1 MPAPRSKQPTA
12 PAAASKTYRRRVQ
25 IVSAGYTVRVPGPTG
40 ALVEL
45 QQEAA
50 FGDEVVLDAQ
60 EQMRLDS
67 LGALAPVG
75 ATRESIEAESDE
87 RIEAYRSVR
96 RGVAGV
102 I

>member
-1 MPAPRSKQPTA
+1 MPPRSPKQPTA
-12 PAAASKTYRRRVQ
+12 APASKTFKRRVQ
-25 IVSAGYTVRVPGPTG
+25 IVSAGYIVKVPGPTG

-45 QQEAA
+45 QAEAA
-50 FGDEVVLDAQ
+50 FGEEVVLDAQ

-67 LGALAPVG
+67 LAALAPPG
-75 ATRESIEAESDE
+75 ATREDVQSAFDDRVES
-87 RIEAYRSVR
+87 YRAAR

>member
-1 MPAPRSKQPTA
+1 MPPRSPKQPTA
-12 PAAASKTYRRRVQ
+12 APASKTFTRRVQ
-25 IVSAGYTVRVPGPTG
+25 IVSAGYTVKVPGPTG

-45 QQEAA
+45 QAEAA
-50 FGDEVVLDAQ
+50 FGEEVVLDAQ

-67 LGALAPVG
+67 LGALAPPG
-75 ATRESIEAESDE
+75 ATRESIEAESDA
-87 RIEAYRSVR
+87 RIENYRSVR